1 MEHHEHTHYWF
12 SVHLGMEKVPTWYK
26 RKKEWI
32 HEIATLFS
40 LRQTCHYTGLDNSAY
55 YCFRYEISKR
65 FRASYSAIDHCIG
78 VCATDPSNPM
88 GVLWDYFAQAE
99 PRLTRTK

>member
-12 SVHLGMEKVPTWYK
+12 SVHLGMDKVPTWYK

-40 LRQTCHYTGLDNSAY
+40 LRQSCHYDGLDDSAY

-78 VCATDPSNPM
+78 VCATIHPTHGSPL
-88 GVLWDYFAQAE
+88 GLLLPAE